1 MKQLSAISAV
11 ALTTLTFTTAWG
23 LPSQSNSL
31 TVALVWLL
39 FMALA
44 ALPLAFVEAAI
55 VRRTL
60 SLPLQGLAVIT
71 RDADAPPFWR
81 ILAPLSMLVMMAMIA
96 FAANY
101 STHGLTLEGQNAIN
115 AQAFPYLLVFLAIGF
130 AWVGMKRLLPFLV
143 VLIPAVLVLNALS
156 VGRIGSLALLT
167 PEQWQQVATAAIL
180 ANLSTLG
187 VYAWLNL
194 QRLTDDRASKVVLPL
209 WLTQTVVG
217 IACIVVGVGKGN
229 VSVVAYMLTTVFACA
244 VLAEIV
250 GRQLQDRKIAK
261 PIAIGSVMVAT
272 VALTVAAEF
281 VVFDTVLKVVSLLV
295 VMGLSILV
303 GWVMKISHARK
314 SLNFSNEGIYN
325 FWRVGVRIVAPVVI
339 IWLLVGMFL

>member
-39 FMALA
+39 FMVLA
-44 ALPLAFVEAAI
+44 ALPLAFVEAAM

-60 SLPLQGLAVIT
+60 SLPLQGLAVMT
-71 RDADAPPFWR
+71 RDADAPTFWR
-81 ILAPLSMLVMMAMIA
+81 ILAPLSLLVLVSMIA

-101 STHGLTLEGQNAIN
+101 STHGLAFSDHNTFSVQS
-115 AQAFPYLLVFLAIGF
+115 FPYLLVFLAIGF

-143 VLIPAVLVLNALS
+143 VLIPSVLVLNALS
-156 VGRIGSLALLT
+156 AGQIGSLALLT

-187 VYAWLNL
+187 VYAWLNI

-217 IACIVVGVGKGN
+217 VACILVGVGKGN

-281 VVFDTVLKVVSLLV
+281 VVFDTVLKAVSLLT

-314 SLNFSNEGIYN
+314 SLNFSSEGIYN
-325 FWRVGVRIVAPVVI
+325 LWRVGVRIVVPIVI

>member
-1 MKQLSAISAV
+1 MMKQLSAISAV

-143 VLIPAVLVLNALS
+143 VLIPAVLVNFPWDGLGYTLNS
-156 VGRIGSLALLT
+156 
-167 PEQWQQVATAAIL
+167 
-180 ANLSTLG
+180 
-187 VYAWLNL
+187 
-194 QRLTDDRASKVVLPL
+194 
-209 WLTQTVVG
+209 
-217 IACIVVGVGKGN
+217 
-229 VSVVAYMLTTVFACA
+229 ML
-244 VLAEIV
+244 
-250 GRQLQDRKIAK
+250 
-261 PIAIGSVMVAT
+261 
-272 VALTVAAEF
+272 
-281 VVFDTVLKVVSLLV
+281 
-295 VMGLSILV
+295 
-303 GWVMKISHARK
+303 
-314 SLNFSNEGIYN
+314 
-325 FWRVGVRIVAPVVI
+325 
-339 IWLLVGMFL
+339 